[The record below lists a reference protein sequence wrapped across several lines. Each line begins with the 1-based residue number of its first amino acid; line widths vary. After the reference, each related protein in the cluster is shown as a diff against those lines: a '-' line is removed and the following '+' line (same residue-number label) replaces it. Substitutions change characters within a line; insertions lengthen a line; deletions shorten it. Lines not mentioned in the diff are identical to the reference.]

1 MNKARLETFSDGV
14 FAIVITLLVLSITIP
29 EVDYDHLA
37 EALRSI
43 LPKILSYVMSFVLIG
58 LYWIGHHFYF
68 DRVRQVDGNFVWMNI
83 LLLLLI
89 SFMPFPTYLLGK
101 YPFKQLPLM
110 LYGFN
115 LIATNLVSFLMLLY
129 LYKNRHLANESFKD
143 EFYKTQLPLFA
154 GINIT
159 YLIAIV
165 FSWFYPIVSYI
176 LYILIIFYGVK
187 SYIRRMNEMLKEK
200 SGFC

>member
-1 MNKARLETFSDGV
+1 
-14 FAIVITLLVLSITIP
+14 
-29 EVDYDHLA
+29 
-37 EALRSI
+37 
-43 LPKILSYVMSFVLIG
+43 
-58 LYWIGHHFYF
+58 
-68 DRVRQVDGNFVWMNI
+68 MNI

-165 FSWFYPIVSYI
+165 FSWFYPIVSYV